1 MSGTTVAPALVIMLT
16 NRLVVAALAATLSLS
31 VAACGGGGGSGTV
44 IIDDVPDSSL
54 VVDNQSDFAIVELY
68 LTPAN
73 NGSWGPNLLRG
84 DILLPDENLTLGVDC
99 GFYDA
104 LLVDEDDVD
113 CVLTDM
119 DLCLNDAVWVI
130 GNNTCTVFGVAAKE
144 RAAKAAA
151 EAAAK
156 AETAATK

>member
-16 NRLVVAALAATLSLS
+16 NRLAVAALAATLSLS
-31 VAACGGGGGSGTV
+31 AAACGGGGSGTV

-68 LTPAN
+68 LTPVN
-73 NGSWGPNLLRG
+73 SGTWGANLLRG
-84 DILLPDENLTLGVDC
+84 DVLLPDENLTLGVDC

-119 DLCLNDAVWVI
+119 DLCLNDAVWI
-130 GNNTCTVFGVAAKE
+130 IRNNTCTVFGAAAKE
-144 RAAKAAA
+144 RAEKAAA